1 MKIKIFLKVLFL
13 IMITLNFTS
22 ANSQENTPMTDKP
35 IGMPFPELRAETL
48 SGIEIKY
55 PEDVKGKITLILM
68 AFKRET
74 QRTIDSWL
82 QPFAK
87 TFEND
92 TTVQFFEIPML
103 AGAWKLMSP
112 IIDGGMRSGIPKQ
125 KHGNVTTFYGDV
137 NKYCKL
143 LSIEDKS
150 DGYVF
155 LLDQNGV
162 IQWRSN
168 GFATAE
174 KLQELFHQ
182 LESLINHFQGSKP

>member
-1 MKIKIFLKVLFL
+1 MNIIL
-13 IMITLNFTS
+13 IILVMILSFTS
-22 ANSQENTPMTDKP
+22 LSGQENTIMTNKN
-35 IGMPFPELRAETL
+35 IGMIFPELKAETL
-48 SGIEIKY
+48 SGIDMKY
-55 PEDVKGKITLILM
+55 PDDVRGKVTLILM

-74 QRTIDSWL
+74 QQKIDSWL
-82 QPFAK
+82 EPFSK

-92 TTVQFFEIPML
+92 TSVQFFEIPML
-103 AGAWKLMSP
+103 ARYWVVMSP

-155 LLDQNGV
+155 LLDKNGV

-168 GFATAE
+168 GFATEE
-174 KLQELFHQ
+174 KLRELFDKIQ
-182 LESLINHFQGSKP
+182 TLKSIQ

>member
-1 MKIKIFLKVLFL
+1 MKNILIILFVLIK
-13 IMITLNFTS
+13 LNFLS
-22 ANSQENTPMTDKP
+22 AQENTPMTDKP
-35 IGMPFPELRAETL
+35 IGMPFPELKAETL
-48 SGIEIKY
+48 SGIDMKY
-55 PEDVKGKITLILM
+55 PDDVKGKITLILM

-74 QRTIDSWL
+74 QRKIDSWL
-82 QPFAK
+82 EPFSK

-125 KHGNVTTFYGDV
+125 KHGNVTTFYGNV
-137 NKYCKL
+137 NKYCEL
-143 LSIEDKS
+143 LGIEDKS

-155 LLDQNGV
+155 LLDKNGV

-168 GFATAE
+168 GFASEE
-174 KLQELFHQ
+174 KLKELFDNIQ
-182 LESLINHFQGSKP
+182 SLKTN

>member
-1 MKIKIFLKVLFL
+1 MK
-13 IMITLNFTS
+13 
-22 ANSQENTPMTDKP
+22 DKT
-35 IGMPFPELRAETL
+35 IGMPFPELKAETL
-48 SGIEIKY
+48 SGIDMKY
-55 PEDVKGKITLILM
+55 PDDVKGKVTLILM

-74 QRTIDSWL
+74 QRKTDSWL
-82 QPFAK
+82 EPFSK

-112 IIDGGMRSGIPKQ
+112 FIDGGMRSGIPKQ

-150 DGYVF
+150 DGYVL

-162 IQWRSN
+162 IQWRSS
-168 GFATAE
+168 GFATEE
-174 KLQELFHQ
+174 KLQGLFDQ
-182 LESLINHFQGSKP
+182 IKSLKNHFKG

>member
-1 MKIKIFLKVLFL
+1 MKNILFL
-13 IMITLNFTS
+13 FFVILSFNLLS
-22 ANSQENTPMTDKP
+22 AQENTTMTDKT
-35 IGMPFPELRAETL
+35 IGMEFPELKAETL
-48 SGIEIKY
+48 SGIAMKY
-55 PEDVKGKITLILM
+55 PDDVKGKVTLILM

-74 QRTIDSWL
+74 QQKIDSWL
-82 QPFAK
+82 GPFSKA
-87 TFEND
+87 FEND

-125 KHGNVTTFYGDV
+125 KHGNVTTFYGNV
-137 NKYCKL
+137 NKYCEL

-155 LLDQNGV
+155 LLDKNGV

-168 GFATAE
+168 GFATDE
-174 KLQELFHQ
+174 KLKELFDNIQ
-182 LESLINHFQGSKP
+182 SLKTN

>member
-1 MKIKIFLKVLFL
+1 MKKIIFLIL
-13 IMITLNFTS
+13 ITLNFTS
-22 ANSQENTPMTDKP
+22 ANSQEDTTMTDKT
-35 IGMPFPELRAETL
+35 IDMEFPELKAETL
-48 SGIEIKY
+48 SGIDMKY
-55 PEDVKGKITLILM
+55 PDDVKGKITLILM

-82 QPFAK
+82 EPFSKA
-87 TFEND
+87 FEND

-112 IIDGGMRSGIPKQ
+112 FIDGGMRSGIPKQ

-143 LSIEDKS
+143 LSIKDKS

-168 GFATAE
+168 GFATEE
-174 KLQELFHQ
+174 KLQELFDKI
-182 LESLINHFQGSKP
+182 ESLSNPFKG

>member
-1 MKIKIFLKVLFL
+1 MKNVLIILLFL
-13 IMITLNFTS
+13 LNFNLLS
-22 ANSQENTPMTDKP
+22 AQEDTTMTLKT
-35 IGMPFPELRAETL
+35 IGMTFPELKAETL
-48 SGIEIKY
+48 SGIDMKY
-55 PEDVKGKITLILM
+55 PDDVKGKVTLILM

-82 QPFAK
+82 EPFSKA
-87 TFEND
+87 FEND
-92 TTVQFFEIPML
+92 TGVQFFEIPML

-155 LLDQNGV
+155 LLDHNGV

-168 GFATAE
+168 GFATEE
-174 KLQELFHQ
+174 KLRELFDKI
-182 LESLINHFQGSKP
+182 ESLSNPFKG